1 MQVPIPDL
9 LTMRASMAIFRTL
22 AAVRFILFVF
32 PNVDSDNLYNKI
44 IFSLGTSVEILRK
57 KAKEEM

>member
-1 MQVPIPDL
+1 MQVPIPVR
-9 LTMRASMAIFRTL
+9 LTTRASMAIFRSFG
-22 AAVRFILFVF
+22 AVLFIFFLF
-32 PNVDSDNLYNKI
+32 PRIHSDNLYNKI